1 MSADVRALPLPDER
15 ACPFGPP
22 PEIEEL
28 RRDSPVARVRCPT
41 GIDAW
46 LVTRYADVREVLGDP
61 ERFSSRSGM
70 AGHLLANQPP
80 DAPVEEGDFHRMD
93 GADYVRFRRVM
104 GPAISTVKR
113 TELFRPVVRRRVDEL
128 LDALAAEPV
137 EPGEPVDL
145 HARFA
150 NPLTSSVIAELLD
163 VPEDDRALFADLAT
177 TLFDGTT
184 DVEELGK
191 AQLALF
197 GYLHNLVT
205 ERMRQPGDDVISVM
219 AAKARAAES
228 PFTELELTKIAAA
241 LLAAG
246 FDTTASAISHGML
259 ALLSHPEQFALL
271 RDDPGLAA
279 NAAEE
284 VLRLVAIGSGMLRVA
299 TVDTEIAGVPVAA
312 GDYVVAAAQAA
323 DHDPERFPD
332 PGRLDV
338 TRPRGPHLAFGHGPH
353 QCPGQ
358 HIARLELTEVLA
370 SLPSRVPTLRLARPL
385 EEIRFRTETSVY
397 GPLWLPAT
405 WNEIL
410 PKPQQPS

>member
-46 LVTRYADVREVLGDP
+46 LVTRYTDVREVLGDP

-113 TELFRPVVRRRVDEL
+113 TELFRPVVQRTVDEL
-128 LDALAAEPV
+128 LDELAADS
-137 EPGEPVDL
+137 GDAVDL

-163 VPEDDRALFADLAT
+163 VPEADRPLFANLAA

-184 DVEELGK
+184 DVEDLDE
-191 AQLALF
+191 ARLALF
-197 GYLHNLVT
+197 GYVYNLVA
-205 ERMRQPGDDVISVM
+205 ERMKRPGDDVISVM
-219 AAKARAAES
+219 AAKASAAES
-228 PFTELELTKIAAA
+228 PFTELELTKIASA

-246 FDTTASAISHGML
+246 FDTTASAISYGML

-271 RDDPGLAA
+271 RDDPSLAE

-358 HIARLELTEVLA
+358 HIARLELTAVLA
-370 SLPSRVPTLRLARPL
+370 SFPRRVPTLRLALPL
-385 EEIRFRTETSVY
+385 DEIEFRAQTSVY
-397 GPLWLPAT
+397 GPLRLPVT
-405 WNEIL
+405 WDEIL
-410 PKPQQPS
+410 P

>member
-1 MSADVRALPLPDER
+1 MSAEVRPLPLPDER

-22 PEIEEL
+22 PEIDGL
-28 RRDSPVARVRCPT
+28 RRDAPVARVRCPT

-46 LVTRYADVREVLGDP
+46 YVTRYADVREVLGDP

-113 TELFRPVVRRRVDEL
+113 TERFRPVVQRTVDGLLDEL
-128 LDALAAEPV
+128 AREVAC
-137 EPGEPVDL
+137 GEPVDL

-163 VPEDDRALFADLAT
+163 VPSGDRALFANLAG
-177 TLFDGTT
+177 TLFDGTS

-205 ERMRQPGDDVISVM
+205 ARMAQPGEDVISVM
-219 AAKARAAES
+219 ATKARDAES

-246 FDTTASAISHGML
+246 FDTTASAISYGML
-259 ALLSHPEQFALL
+259 GLLSHPEQFALL
-271 RDDPGLAA
+271 REDPSLAA

-284 VLRLVAIGSGMLRVA
+284 VLRLLAIGSGMLRVA
-299 TVDTEIAGVPVAA
+299 TVDTEIAGVAVAA

-323 DHDPERFPD
+323 DHDPARFAE

-358 HIARLELTEVLA
+358 HIARLELTAALA
-370 SLPSRVPTLRLARPL
+370 SLPRRVPSLRLARPL
-385 EEIRFRTETSVY
+385 EEIEFRKDSSVY
-397 GPLWLPAT
+397 GPRWLPVA
-405 WNEIL
+405 WDEVL
-410 PKPQQPS
+410 P